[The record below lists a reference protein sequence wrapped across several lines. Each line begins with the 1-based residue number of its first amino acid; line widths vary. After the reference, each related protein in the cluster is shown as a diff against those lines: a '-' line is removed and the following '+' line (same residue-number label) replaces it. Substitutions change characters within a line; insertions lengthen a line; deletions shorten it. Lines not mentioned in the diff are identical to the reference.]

1 MKSKTRKAWWLA
13 AAAAGTLLGIRAYTK
28 QRHAYSFSGK
38 VVLITGGSRGL
49 GLVLA
54 RQFAAEGARL
64 AICARNLGE
73 LEAAQQQLEAGGAEV
88 YAQVCNLRIEQDL
101 KHMVHQVE
109 EHYGRIDVLVNNAGV
124 IQVGPLEN
132 QSVEEFREALDVHY
146 WAPLHTMLAVMPG
159 MKERREGRIINIAS
173 VGGKVSLPHLVP
185 YSGSKFG
192 LVGLSEGFQAE
203 LKKYNI
209 LVTTINPGL
218 MRTGSPSHAIIKGQH
233 QKEYAWF
240 STLDVTPLISMEAQV
255 AARRII
261 AASRYGIPERTLTV
275 AGKLAV
281 VLHGIAPSLMGDYFA
296 LVNRFLPEPG
306 SDVRASGKKSD
317 SILTPEWARKINE
330 EVAKANNET

>member
-1 MKSKTRKAWWLA
+1 MKNKTQKAWWLA
-13 AAAAGTLLGIRAYTK
+13 AAGAGALFGFSLLKKWQNAYEF
-28 QRHAYSFSGK
+28 AGK

-73 LEAAQQQLEAGGAEV
+73 LETAQQELEKGGAEV

-101 KHMVHQVE
+101 KHMVRQVE

-124 IQVGPLEN
+124 IQVGPVEN
-132 QSVEEFREALDVHY
+132 QSVDEFREAMDIHY
-146 WAPLHTMLAVMPG
+146 WAPLHTMMAVLPG

-173 VGGKVSLPHLVP
+173 VGGKVSLPHMVP

-192 LVGLSEGFQAE
+192 LVGLSEGFQVE
-203 LKKYNI
+203 LKRYNI

-218 MRTGSPSHAIIKGQH
+218 MRTGSASHAIIKGQH

-240 STLDVTPLISMEAQV
+240 TATAVSPLISMSVDV
-255 AARRII
+255 AARKII
-261 AASRYGIPERTLTV
+261 QACRFGVPERTLTV

-281 VLHGIAPSLMGDYFA
+281 VLHGIAPSLMADYFD
-296 LVNRFLPEPG
+296 LVNRFLPKVG
-306 SDVRASGKKSD
+306 SDVPLSGKASD
-317 SILTPEWARKINE
+317 SMLTPEWARRINE
-330 EVAKANNET
+330 SVARQNNE

>member
-1 MKSKTRKAWWLA
+1 MKINTRNAWWLA
-13 AAAAGTLLGIRAYTK
+13 AAGAGALFGMLAYK
-28 QRHAYSFSGK
+28 NRQNAYDFTGK

-54 RQFAAEGARL
+54 RQFAAQGARL
-64 AICARNLGE
+64 AICARTLGE
-73 LEAAQQQLEAGGAEV
+73 LEIAQQQLEQGGAEV

-101 KHMVHQVE
+101 KHMIRQVE

-132 QSVEEFREALDVHY
+132 QSVEEFREALDIHY
-146 WAPLHTMLAVMPG
+146 WAPLHTMMAVMPG

-185 YSGSKFG
+185 YSGSKFA
-192 LVGLSEGFQAE
+192 LVGLSEGFQTE
-203 LKKYNI
+203 LKRHNI

-218 MRTGSPSHAIIKGQH
+218 MRTGSPGHAIIKGQH

-240 STLDVTPLISMEAQV
+240 TTIDVLPLISMDVET

-261 AASRYGIPERTLTV
+261 KACRYGVPERTLTM

-281 VLHGIAPSLMGDYFA
+281 VIHGIAPSLMADYFA

-306 SDVRASGKKSD
+306 SDVRATGKKSD
-317 SILTPEWARKINE
+317 SILTPEWARKIND
-330 EVAKANNET
+330 EVARRNNE

>member
-1 MKSKTRKAWWLA
+1 MKNKTQKAWWLA
-13 AAAAGTLLGIRAYTK
+13 AAAAGALLGAGLLKKRQNPYNFA
-28 QRHAYSFSGK
+28 GK

-73 LEAAQQQLEAGGAEV
+73 LEAAQQELEKNGVEV

-101 KHMVHQVE
+101 KHMVRQVE
-109 EHYGRIDVLVNNAGV
+109 EYFGRIDVLINNAGV

-132 QSVEEFREALDVHY
+132 QSVDEFREALDIHY
-146 WAPLHTMLAVMPG
+146 WAPLHTMMAVFPG
-159 MKERREGRIINIAS
+159 MKARREGRIINIAS
-173 VGGKVSLPHLVP
+173 VGGKVSLPHMVP

-192 LVGLSEGFQAE
+192 LVGLSEGFQIE
-203 LKKYNI
+203 LKKYGI

-218 MRTGSPSHAIIKGQH
+218 MRTGSASHAIIKGQ
-233 QKEYAWF
+233 QEKEYAWF
-240 STLDVTPLISMEAQV
+240 TATDVFPLISMSADV
-255 AARRII
+255 AARKII
-261 AASRYGIPERTLTV
+261 KASRFGVPERTLTV

-281 VLHGIAPSLMGDYFA
+281 VLHGIAPSLMADYFD

-306 SDVRASGKKSD
+306 SDVPASGKSSD

-330 EVAKANNET
+330 SVAREHNE

>member
-1 MKSKTRKAWWLA
+1 MKNKTQKAWWLA
-13 AAAAGTLLGIRAYTK
+13 AAGAGALFGINYLKNR
-28 QRHAYSFSGK
+28 QHAYSFSGK

-73 LEAAQQQLEAGGAEV
+73 LETARQELEQKGTEV
-88 YAQVCNLRIEQDL
+88 FAQVCNLRIEQDL
-101 KHMVHQVE
+101 KHMIRQVE

-146 WAPLHTMLAVMPG
+146 WAPLHTMMAVVPG

-173 VGGKVSLPHLVP
+173 LGGKISLPHLIP

-192 LVGLSEGFQAE
+192 LVGLSEGFQIE

-209 LVTTINPGL
+209 RVTTVNPGL

-233 QKEYAWF
+233 EKEYAWF
-240 STLDVTPLISMEAQV
+240 STADVMPVISMSADV
-255 AARRII
+255 AARKII
-261 AASRYGIPERTLTV
+261 NACRYGIPERTLTV

-281 VLHGIAPSLMGDYFA
+281 VLHGIAPSLMADYFD
-296 LVNRFLPEPG
+296 LVSRFLPEPG
-306 SDVRASGKKSD
+306 SDVRSTGRKSD

-330 EVAKANNET
+330 EVAKKNNE